1 MTVMVSRIDVLV
13 IGGANFDYSITTS
26 KLPKPGETV
35 VGKFLL
41 EAPGGKGAN
50 QAIAARRLG
59 ARVAFVGRVGA
70 DERGRQI
77 LAALEDEEIDTSRCA
92 MDRSALTGV
101 ALIVVGP
108 DGNKS
113 IVTAPGANHR
123 LTPDDIDHADAL
135 FDRTK
140 VVLLQL
146 EAGLLPALT
155 AARRAQ
161 EAGALVVL
169 DAAPPIAH
177 IDELLECCDVVRA
190 NASEAKVL
198 TGIEVTDVHG
208 ARKAAH
214 ALRGDGAA
222 FVSTPTGDL
231 LVFGDGQEAWY
242 PRQHVDVVDATGAGD
257 AFAAGIAVGLA
268 EGRSLIEA
276 GWLGC
281 AAAAL
286 KTTRLGAQ
294 DGLPQRGEVDR
305 FLSAVHR

>member
-1 MTVMVSRIDVLV
+1 MPARIDVLV
-13 IGGANFDYSITTS
+13 IGGANFDYSIATS

-59 ARVAFVGRVGA
+59 AQVAFVGRVGA
-70 DERGRQI
+70 DDRGRQI
-77 LAALEDEEIDTSRCA
+77 LAALEDEDIDTSRCA
-92 MDRSALTGV
+92 MDRAALTGV

-108 DGNKS
+108 DGNKT

-123 LTPDDIDHADAL
+123 LTPGDIDHADAL
-135 FDRTK
+135 FDRAR

-155 AARRAQ
+155 AARRAK

-177 IDELLECCDVVRA
+177 VDELLACCDVVRA
-190 NASEAKVL
+190 NGSEAKVL
-198 TGIEVTDVHG
+198 TGIDVVDIET

-214 ALRGDGAA
+214 ELCGDGAA
-222 FVSTPTGDL
+222 FVTTPTGDL
-231 LVFGDGQEAWY
+231 LVFADGQEAWY

-268 EGRSLIEA
+268 EGRSLVDA

-294 DGLPQRGEVDR
+294 DGLPERGEVER